1 MKRIL
6 LGFMIFWGG
15 FSGVQAEEAGVE
27 IISEKDTS
35 FSGRKRAQIEVYA
48 PIAKNAHDREL
59 VLREFIKHYEK
70 AGFQYTQIF
79 IRPTSDPDYYSS
91 FGMLGSVE
99 YSVDG
104 CGVSGKNC
112 GQDKWKIKTSDYFIT
127 DDDQKYMDFY
137 IKNHRAIL
145 LDFNRDP
152 DNWSLDK
159 AEELEEK
166 FNKALANDLG
176 VEPDDIPVFMIF

>member
-6 LGFMIFWGG
+6 LGCVIFWGI
-15 FSGVQAEEAGVE
+15 FSGVQAEEIEVE

-35 FSGRKRAQIEVYA
+35 FSGRKRIQLEVYA

-59 VLREFIKHYEK
+59 VLREFIKHSEK
-70 AGFQYTQIF
+70 AGFQYTQVF
-79 IRPTSDPDYYSS
+79 IRPIGDPDYYAS

-104 CGVSGKNC
+104 CGVSGKDC

-127 DDDQKYMDFY
+127 DDDQEYMDFY

-152 DNWSLDK
+152 DNWSLER

-166 FNKALANDLG
+166 FNKTLAKDLG
-176 VEPDDIPVFMIF
+176 VDVDNLPMFMVF